1 MEAMAKGGQS
11 KVAGRIDAAWKL
23 YDAGDVVS
31 ARREA
36 RRILADNPTDAE
48 RSAANDLLGRA
59 GFPRE
64 GLYLAGAT
72 AMMIVLFILLGIAR
86 S

>member
-1 MEAMAKGGQS
+1 MDAMAKGGQS

-23 YDAGDVVS
+23 YDAGDVVA

-36 RRILADNPTDAE
+36 QRILADPPAEAEADAA
-48 RSAANDLLGRA
+48 RDLLKRA

-64 GLYLAGAT
+64 GLILAAIVAT
-72 AMMIVLFILLGIAR
+72 MIVLFILLGIAR